1 MSPWGVFS
9 SNNPQWK
16 PGKTPTLPHT
26 HMPPFLLTH
35 TPEQVCMW
43 STGYPGLSSWNHA
56 TLVMVN
62 SFSIVHVPPCV
73 ASFFFF
79 LLCRSYIRDS
89 CTVMFLRTH
98 RQHQLIGLICLCLV
112 TVPVSSHCWSVV
124 DACTVFLPLS
134 PHPHP
139 VAPLPPPFF
148 PLLPQM
154 DRMNFLSFLLLCL
167 TSVAIGNKGQFLILL
182 TVNCEVLR
190 WWFWGRTVAVLARTV
205 PLFTASTPRLFS
217 STSEPSY
224 MFMTRC
230 VCVACGV
237 TLRKL

>member
-1 MSPWGVFS
+1 
-9 SNNPQWK
+9 
-16 PGKTPTLPHT
+16 
-26 HMPPFLLTH
+26 
-35 TPEQVCMW
+35 
-43 STGYPGLSSWNHA
+43 
-56 TLVMVN
+56 
-62 SFSIVHVPPCV
+62 
-73 ASFFFF
+73 
-79 LLCRSYIRDS
+79 
-89 CTVMFLRTH
+89 MFLRTH
-98 RQHQLIGLICLCLV
+98 RQHQLIGLICLSVLLLFLSPLTADQLLMHV
-112 TVPVSSHCWSVV
+112 LYSSPSLL
-124 DACTVFLPLS
+124 TPTLLPLS
-134 PHPHP
+134 P
-139 VAPLPPPFF
+139 LLFF

-205 PLFTASTPRLFS
+205 PLFTASTPRSFS